1 MISKSILEQ
10 YADMMAEI
18 DELQEN
24 VDRLERKL
32 DKIQDDGVVKDI
44 VKGGEGGIQHF
55 MLEGFPMPEF
65 ERTRKAWIKRKDL
78 LERRKVDLEEKTND
92 IEEFIN
98 EIDDSLVRRIIEYRI
113 VRQMPWRKVA
123 LHIGKGTTEEA
134 VRKIYER
141 YLQKQ
146 NLS

>member
-1 MISKSILEQ
+1 MINKSILEQ

-32 DKIQDDGVVKDI
+32 DKIQDDGCVKDI

-113 VRQMPWRKVA
+113 VQQMPWRKVA